1 MYHVQ
6 YKKQLSSLVVLECSL
21 WRLCYHHPAALPV
34 VVANGP
40 LRVHLPFTPRL
51 PGTLIS
57 LNIIIFSSDSLLF
70 KT

>member
-6 YKKQLSSLVVLECSL
+6 YKKQLPSLVVLECSL
-21 WRLCYHHPAALPV
+21 WRLCYHHPAALTV

-40 LRVHLPFTPRL
+40 LRVHLPFTL
-51 PGTLIS
+51 PSGTLIS
-57 LNIIIFSSDSLLF
+57 LNIMIFSSDSLLF